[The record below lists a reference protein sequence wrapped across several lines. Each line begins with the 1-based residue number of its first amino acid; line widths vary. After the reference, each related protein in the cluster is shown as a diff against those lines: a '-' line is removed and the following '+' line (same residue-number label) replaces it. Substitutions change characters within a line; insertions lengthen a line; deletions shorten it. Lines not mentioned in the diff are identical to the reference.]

1 MALKALRYY
10 KLSHIINTVIV
21 ERFTQTVVAMLDH
34 NSCHN
39 QEPSLSQFHL
49 ARKLC
54 LYYRKTGNSSKK
66 GCRFLELSYF
76 LLYYFLEQLDSNMF
90 RLKL

>member
-54 LYYRKTGNSSKK
+54 LYYRKTGNSPKK
-66 GCRFLELSYF
+66 KRLSF
-76 LLYYFLEQLDSNMF
+76 TRAILLSFILLF
-90 RLKL
+90 RTVGQQYV